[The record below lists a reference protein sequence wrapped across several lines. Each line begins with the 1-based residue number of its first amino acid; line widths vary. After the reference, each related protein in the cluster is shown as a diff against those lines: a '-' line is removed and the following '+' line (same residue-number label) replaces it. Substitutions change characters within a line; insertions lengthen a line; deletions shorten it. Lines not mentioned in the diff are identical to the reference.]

1 MRRLSLVILAS
12 VLNWAVPALAADDGQ
27 AQGQTLSQPLPL
39 ASPAAQPVEETPGF
53 QAVRPLDPPPAAAPA
68 PAPAPVVAPVPAAPP
83 PVGSAPAP
91 IEAVPPPALSGDGF
105 TLPAGWVAALMLV
118 LGAAIAGG
126 IGLMVVSISHGRDV
140 ARRRHAACITL
151 ALELESRRVA
161 FEAVPVP
168 PNAEAGV
175 SFVSAVTALAKLDYG
190 WQAVQGSLHLLPEKL
205 AGHLSVHYA
214 AVHHV
219 ANFVKG
225 QSMAAALRMLQANR
239 IGGNPSPDPA
249 AMREAHVE
257 LAAAF
262 RGVDKI
268 IQGLKSAG

>member
-1 MRRLSLVILAS
+1 
-12 VLNWAVPALAADDGQ
+12 AVMDGV
-27 AQGQTLSQPLPL
+27 S
-39 ASPAAQPVEETPGF
+39 
-53 QAVRPLDPPPAAAPA
+53 
-68 PAPAPVVAPVPAAPP
+68 
-83 PVGSAPAP
+83 
-91 IEAVPPPALSGDGF
+91 
-105 TLPAGWVAALMLV
+105 LPAGLVSALMLA

-126 IGLMVVSISHGRDV
+126 IGVMVVNITQSRDA

-151 ALELESRRVA
+151 SLELESRRVA

-175 SFVSAVTALAKLDYG
+175 SFVSAVMALAKLDYG

-205 AGHLSVHYA
+205 AGHLSVH
-214 AVHHV
+214 V
-219 ANFVKG
+219 ADFVKG

-239 IGGNPSPDPA
+239 IGGHPSPDPA

-262 RGVDKI
+262 RGLDKI
-268 IQGLKSAG
+268 IQGLKAG

>member
-1 MRRLSLVILAS
+1 LA
-12 VLNWAVPALAADDGQ
+12 
-27 AQGQTLSQPLPL
+27 
-39 ASPAAQPVEETPGF
+39 
-53 QAVRPLDPPPAAAPA
+53 
-68 PAPAPVVAPVPAAPP
+68 
-83 PVGSAPAP
+83 
-91 IEAVPPPALSGDGF
+91 GDGF
-105 TLPAGWVAALMLV
+105 ALPSGWIAALMLV

-126 IGLMVVSISHGRDV
+126 VGLLVVGISHGRDV
-140 ARRRHAACITL
+140 ARRRQAACITL

-205 AGHLSVHYA
+205 AGHLSVHYG

-225 QSMAAALRMLQANR
+225 QSLAAALRMLQANR

-268 IQGLKSAG
+268 IQGLKGN